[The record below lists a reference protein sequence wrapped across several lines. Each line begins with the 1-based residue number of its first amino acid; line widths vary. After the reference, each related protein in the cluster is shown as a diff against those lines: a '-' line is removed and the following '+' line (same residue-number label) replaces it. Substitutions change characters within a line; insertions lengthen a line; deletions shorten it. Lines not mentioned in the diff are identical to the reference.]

1 MLYKIDNKYY
11 VRVGKDFTEVE
22 LVFKDNDVDL
32 KPTNNILED
41 NGTIKFDTINFLAE
55 KPNILKNHQEEKPSR
70 RTDDLSNKDNKNR
83 NKTFG
88 NKMFR

>member
-1 MLYKIDNKYY
+1 MIYKIDNKYY

-32 KPTNNILED
+32 KPTQNILED
-41 NGTIKFDTINFLAE
+41 NGNIKYVEINFLQEKQSLLDKNKATKKAE
-55 KPNILKNHQEEKPSR
+55 F
-70 RTDDLSNKDNKNR
+70 DNKEIK
-83 NKTFG
+83 NKKAFG

>member
-1 MLYKIDNKYY
+1 MIYKIDNKYY

-32 KPTNNILED
+32 KPTQNILED
-41 NGTIKFDTINFLAE
+41 NGNINYTEINFLQE
-55 KPNILKNHQEEKPSR
+55 KQSLLDNHKA
-70 RTDDLSNKDNKNR
+70 TKKVDFDNKEIKTK
-83 NKTFG
+83 KTFG

>member
-1 MLYKIDNKYY
+1 MIYKIDNKYY

-32 KPTNNILED
+32 KPTQNILED
-41 NGTIKFDTINFLAE
+41 NGNINYIEINFLQE
-55 KPNILKNHQEEKPSR
+55 KQSLLDKHKATKKVEF
-70 RTDDLSNKDNKNR
+70 DNKEIKNK
-83 NKTFG
+83 KTFG

>member
-32 KPTNNILED
+32 KPTQKVLENNGNINYEEV
-41 NGTIKFDTINFLAE
+41 NFLQE
-55 KPNILKNHQEEKPSR
+55 KTKLLKQSKGSKEEPKA
-70 RTDDLSNKDNKNR
+70 KNKNFL
-83 NKTFG
+83 KSS
-88 NKMFR
+88 FR

>member
-1 MLYKIDNKYY
+1 MIYKIDNKYY

-32 KPTNNILED
+32 KPTQNILED
-41 NGTIKFDTINFLAE
+41 NGNIKYIEINFLQEKQSLLDKNKATKKAE
-55 KPNILKNHQEEKPSR
+55 F
-70 RTDDLSNKDNKNR
+70 DNKEIK
-83 NKTFG
+83 NKKAFS

>member
-1 MLYKIDNKYY
+1 MIYKIDNKYY

-32 KPTNNILED
+32 KPTQNILED
-41 NGTIKFDTINFLAE
+41 NGNIKYVEINFLQEKQSLLDKHRVTKKAE
-55 KPNILKNHQEEKPSR
+55 F
-70 RTDDLSNKDNKNR
+70 DNKDNKNR